1 MVNEIG
7 RKKCQKWIQT
17 ILYAPHFLSTVIVVG
32 LMMIFLS
39 QENCLV
45 NHVLV
50 WMGFKPIAFLT
61 NPSWFKSMYV
71 TSGVWQQMGWNSIIY
86 LAALAGIDPH
96 LHESAQMDGASRL
109 RRIWHI
115 NLPGLRPTIIILLI
129 LNMGTVLGV
138 GFEKIYLLQNS
149 LNMQSSD
156 VISTHVYRSGILGA
170 EYGFSAAVGLFN
182 SLINFVMLV
191 VVNAIV
197 FFSDCLLQQPTAGT
211 VWLWPKDLSWR
222 GYEKLFQNKEIM
234 QGYGNTILYTVSGT
248 AINVALTVAAAF
260 PLSRR
265 NLLGR
270 HWISGFM
277 VFTMFFSGGL
287 IPTYLLIKQ
296 LGLLN
301 TYWVI
306 PGAVSVWN
314 IMLMRTFFQSVLPFE
329 LQEAAAIDGC
339 SNLRILWRIVLPL
352 SAPIL
357 AVMVLFYSV
366 GHWNAYFNALIY
378 LSDRDKYPL
387 QLILRE
393 ILVQGE
399 TKDMVDVSEGS
410 PCSTWNP
417 SSMLL

>member
-1 MVNEIG
+1 M
-7 RKKCQKWIQT
+7 KQ
-17 ILYAPHFLSTVIVVG
+17 S
-32 LMMIFLS
+32 LMDRIF
-39 QENCLV
+39 
-45 NHVLV
+45 
-50 WMGFKPIAFLT
+50 
-61 NPSWFKSMYV
+61 
-71 TSGVWQQMGWNSIIY
+71 IISVY
-86 LAALAGIDPH
+86 C
-96 LHESAQMDGASRL
+96 
-109 RRIWHI
+109 
-115 NLPGLRPTIIILLI
+115 LLI
-129 LNMGTVLGV
+129 
-138 GFEKIYLLQNS
+138 I
-149 LNMQSSD
+149 
-156 VISTHVYRSGILGA
+156 
-170 EYGFSAAVGLFN
+170 
-182 SLINFVMLV
+182 VMLLV
-191 VVNAIV
+191 LYPLYFVLIAS
-197 FFSDCLLQQPTAGT
+197 FSSPQLVLSGDI
-211 VWLWPKDLSWR
+211 WLWPKGISWR
-222 GYEKLFQNKEIM
+222 GYEKLFQNREIM

-248 AINVALTVAAAF
+248 AINLALTVAAAF

-265 NLLGR
+265 NFMGR

-301 TYWVI
+301 TYWVMVL

-314 IMLMRTFFQSVLPFE
+314 IMLMRTFFQSGLPFE

-339 SNLRILWRIVLPL
+339 SNLRILLRIVLPL

-393 ILVQGE
+393 ILIQGE

-410 PCSTWNP
+410 LSN
-417 SSMLL
+417 SMLDVESIKYAIVIVANLPILILYPFLQKYFNKGVMVGALKG

>member
-1 MVNEIG
+1 M
-7 RKKCQKWIQT
+7 WLT
-17 ILYAPHFLSTVIVVG
+17 PLYFVLIASFSSP
-32 LMMIFLS
+32 
-39 QENCLV
+39 QLV
-45 NHVLV
+45 
-50 WMGFKPIAFLT
+50 
-61 NPSWFKSMYV
+61 
-71 TSGVWQQMGWNSIIY
+71 
-86 LAALAGIDPH
+86 
-96 LHESAQMDGASRL
+96 
-109 RRIWHI
+109 
-115 NLPGLRPTIIILLI
+115 
-129 LNMGTVLGV
+129 LNG
-138 GFEKIYLLQNS
+138 
-149 LNMQSSD
+149 D
-156 VISTHVYRSGILGA
+156 
-170 EYGFSAAVGLFN
+170 
-182 SLINFVMLV
+182 
-191 VVNAIV
+191 
-197 FFSDCLLQQPTAGT
+197 

-234 QGYGNTILYTVSGT
+234 QGYGKTILYTVSGT

-265 NLLGR
+265 NFMGR

-301 TYWVI
+301 TYWVMVL

-314 IMLMRTFFQSVLPFE
+314 IMLMRTFFQSGLPFE

-378 LSDRDKYPL
+378 L
-387 QLILRE
+387 
-393 ILVQGE
+393 
-399 TKDMVDVSEGS
+399 MVDVSEGS
-410 PCSTWNP
+410 L
-417 SSMLL
+417 SSSVLDVESIKYAIVIVANLPILILYPFLQKYFNKGVMVGALKG

>member
-1 MVNEIG
+1 MKQSLID
-7 RKKCQKWIQT
+7 R
-17 ILYAPHFLSTVIVVG
+17 
-32 LMMIFLS
+32 IF
-39 QENCLV
+39 
-45 NHVLV
+45 
-50 WMGFKPIAFLT
+50 
-61 NPSWFKSMYV
+61 
-71 TSGVWQQMGWNSIIY
+71 IISVY
-86 LAALAGIDPH
+86 C
-96 LHESAQMDGASRL
+96 
-109 RRIWHI
+109 
-115 NLPGLRPTIIILLI
+115 LLI
-129 LNMGTVLGV
+129 
-138 GFEKIYLLQNS
+138 I
-149 LNMQSSD
+149 
-156 VISTHVYRSGILGA
+156 
-170 EYGFSAAVGLFN
+170 
-182 SLINFVMLV
+182 VMLLV
-191 VVNAIV
+191 LYPLYFVLIAS
-197 FFSDCLLQQPTAGT
+197 FSSPQLVLSGDI
-211 VWLWPKDLSWR
+211 WLWPKGISWR
-222 GYEKLFQNKEIM
+222 GYEKLFQNREIM

-248 AINVALTVAAAF
+248 AINLALTVAAAF

-265 NLLGR
+265 NFMGR

-301 TYWVI
+301 TYWVMVL

-314 IMLMRTFFQSVLPFE
+314 IMLMRTFFQSGLPFE

-339 SNLRILWRIVLPL
+339 SNLRILLRIVLPL

-393 ILVQGE
+393 ILIQGE

-410 PCSTWNP
+410 LSN
-417 SSMLL
+417 SMLDVESIKYAIVIVANLPILILYPFLQKYFNKGVMVGALKG

>member
-1 MVNEIG
+1 M
-7 RKKCQKWIQT
+7 KQ
-17 ILYAPHFLSTVIVVG
+17 S
-32 LMMIFLS
+32 LMDRIF
-39 QENCLV
+39 
-45 NHVLV
+45 
-50 WMGFKPIAFLT
+50 
-61 NPSWFKSMYV
+61 
-71 TSGVWQQMGWNSIIY
+71 
-86 LAALAGIDPH
+86 
-96 LHESAQMDGASRL
+96 
-109 RRIWHI
+109 
-115 NLPGLRPTIIILLI
+115 ILLVYSI
-129 LNMGTVLGV
+129 L
-138 GFEKIYLLQNS
+138 
-149 LNMQSSD
+149 
-156 VISTHVYRSGILGA
+156 
-170 EYGFSAAVGLFN
+170 
-182 SLINFVMLV
+182 LV
-191 VVNAIV
+191 VILIV
-197 FFSDCLLQQPTAGT
+197 LYPLYFVLIASFSNPQLVLNGD

-222 GYEKLFQNKEIM
+222 GYEKLFDNKEIM
-234 QGYGNTILYTVSGT
+234 QGYGNTILYTLSGT
-248 AINVALTVAAAF
+248 ALNVALTVAAAF

-265 NLLGR
+265 NFLGR

-301 TYWVI
+301 TYWAMVL

-314 IMLMRTFFQSVLPFE
+314 IMLVRTFFQNGLPFE

-339 SNLRILWRIVLPL
+339 SNLTILWRIVLPL

-410 PCSTWNP
+410 LSGSVLDVESIKYAIVIIANLPVLILYPFLQKYFNKGV
-417 SSMLL
+417 MVGALKG

>member
-1 MVNEIG
+1 MNQSWMD
-7 RKKCQKWIQT
+7 R
-17 ILYAPHFLSTVIVVG
+17 
-32 LMMIFLS
+32 IFIM
-39 QENCLV
+39 LV
-45 NHVLV
+45 
-50 WMGFKPIAFLT
+50 
-61 NPSWFKSMYV
+61 
-71 TSGVWQQMGWNSIIY
+71 
-86 LAALAGIDPH
+86 
-96 LHESAQMDGASRL
+96 
-109 RRIWHI
+109 
-115 NLPGLRPTIIILLI
+115 
-129 LNMGTVLGV
+129 
-138 GFEKIYLLQNS
+138 
-149 LNMQSSD
+149 
-156 VISTHVYRSGILGA
+156 
-170 EYGFSAAVGLFN
+170 YGF
-182 SLINFVMLV
+182 LIFVVLLV
-191 VVNAIV
+191 LYPLYFVLIAS
-197 FFSDCLLQQPTAGT
+197 FSNPQLVLNGDI
-211 VWLWPKDLSWR
+211 WIWPKDLSWR

-248 AINVALTVAAAF
+248 ALNVALTVAAAF

-287 IPTYLLIKQ
+287 IPTYLLMKQ

-301 TYWVI
+301 SYWIMVL

-314 IMLMRTFFQSVLPFE
+314 IMLMRTFFQNGLPFE

-410 PCSTWNP
+410 LSNSILDVESIKYAIVIVANLPILILYPFLQKYFNKGV
-417 SSMLL
+417 MVGALKG

>member
-1 MVNEIG
+1 MNQSWMD
-7 RKKCQKWIQT
+7 R
-17 ILYAPHFLSTVIVVG
+17 
-32 LMMIFLS
+32 IF
-39 QENCLV
+39 
-45 NHVLV
+45 
-50 WMGFKPIAFLT
+50 
-61 NPSWFKSMYV
+61 
-71 TSGVWQQMGWNSIIY
+71 
-86 LAALAGIDPH
+86 
-96 LHESAQMDGASRL
+96 
-109 RRIWHI
+109 
-115 NLPGLRPTIIILLI
+115 IILVYSFLI
-129 LNMGTVLGV
+129 CVVLAVLYPLYFVLIASFSSPQLVLNGD
-138 GFEKIYLLQNS
+138 IW
-149 LNMQSSD
+149 
-156 VISTHVYRSGILGA
+156 I
-170 EYGFSAAVGLFN
+170 
-182 SLINFVMLV
+182 
-191 VVNAIV
+191 
-197 FFSDCLLQQPTAGT
+197 
-211 VWLWPKDLSWR
+211 WPKDLSWR

-234 QGYGNTILYTVSGT
+234 QGYGNTILYTVTGT

-265 NLLGR
+265 NLVGR

-287 IPTYLLIKQ
+287 IPTYLLMKQ

-301 TYWVI
+301 TYWVMVL

-314 IMLMRTFFQSVLPFE
+314 IMLMRTFFQNGLPFE

-378 LSDRDKYPL
+378 LSDRVKYPL

-410 PCSTWNP
+410 LSNSVLDVESIKYAIVIVANLPILILYPFLQKYFNKGV
-417 SSMLL
+417 MVGALKG